1 MNNEKDTWKQE
12 FGLEE
17 SYCWI
22 LDLQDSE
29 SSGSMYF
36 SVAYQRF
43 HALEQSKSWWM
54 LLWNHCDNC
63 VIELVSFLTPNVKII
78 NINIKYYM
86 NLSFFHVSGK
96 TCLNCHAIRPYV
108 IIWHLKWFISKWLCF
123 IWIIVTVM
131 FLNNCSPPYLVD
143 HYWLW
148 CIIYKGFNAPSD
160 IKVVMKWS
168 EWQIFL

>member
-1 MNNEKDTWKQE
+1 MKNENKIGTRIQIWWRWD
-12 FGLEE
+12 E

-54 LLWNHCDNC
+54 LLWNHCENC

-86 NLSFFHVSGK
+86 NLSFFHVSRK
-96 TCLNCHAIRPYV
+96 TCLNCYALRPNV
-108 IIWHLKWFISKWLCF
+108 IINYFK
-123 IWIIVTVM
+123 VTM
-131 FLNNCSPPYLVD
+131 FYLNKSYCYILSIMPTTDRDQSPLTLMHNV
-143 HYWLW
+143 
-148 CIIYKGFNAPSD
+148 
-160 IKVVMKWS
+160 
-168 EWQIFL
+168 

>member
-12 FGLEE
+12 FRLEE

-54 LLWNHCDNC
+54 LLWNHCENC

-86 NLSFFHVSGK
+86 NLSFFHVSRK
-96 TCLNCHAIRPYV
+96 TCLNCYALRPNV
-108 IIWHLKWFISKWLCF
+108 IINYFK
-123 IWIIVTVM
+123 VTM
-131 FLNNCSPPYLVD
+131 FYLNKSYCYILSIMPTTDRDQSPLTLMHNV
-143 HYWLW
+143 
-148 CIIYKGFNAPSD
+148 
-160 IKVVMKWS
+160 
-168 EWQIFL
+168 